1 MNYAFGEQ
9 SRKKGKGLLFK
20 MLTLLLL
27 SCFLFIGNSQHIF
40 GYTAVRGTIT
50 VKSGKAR
57 KEASTDSSMVF
68 GVIKDETVTIIGE
81 EKGKDG
87 KTWYKV
93 KVMNSVG
100 YLRSDLVKK
109 SNVVVKSESTNEPT
123 KNTSEA
129 VKTVQTLEKTSTDAK
144 NTQTSADASTTTSQS
159 GSPCVKGTNVIV
171 REEASTRSGVRV
183 VVQNGMALNI
193 IGTVTGADDG
203 REWRNVS
210 FKLNNNEY
218 KGYIRS
224 DLVNMNGAAA
234 SVEKAANSDNTDTS
248 DNKETKNEDQKK
260 DSDSKENKT
269 ETSAGITPQVGKIKG
284 IGVNIRKAPI
294 SGEIVCQLSTGQQIT
309 AVNQV
314 KADDGTIWYSIS
326 FLYNKMPKS
335 GYVRSDYTDGI
346 VVDEKAIN
354 NTDNSSEEKKE
365 ENKEDKKDE
374 SKEEKKE
381 ETENKQETTASIKGI
396 GVRIRE
402 KAVDG
407 NIITQLDTGYPIEI
421 LEEVQGGDGHTW
433 FKIRFSKNDKVR
445 EGYVRSDLVS
455 IVSSNYSNTVSDQEF
470 EDQIS
475 EFPDSYKASLRAL
488 HEKYPNWKFVPVN
501 TGLQWDDV
509 VTNESTVGKNLVA
522 KTSIAS
528 WKSTAPQAYNWSTNT
543 WYGFDGGSWAAAST
557 ELIQYYLD
565 PRNFLDDSGI
575 FQFETLGFEDYQNKD
590 GVANVLSGTFMS
602 GAYKDSDGA
611 DRNYVDT
618 FYEAGQA
625 CGINP
630 YHLASK
636 AIQEQGVS
644 GTSQSVSGTVSGL
657 ENLFNYFNIGAYA
670 SNGRTATINGLYY
683 AAGNDETYLRPWNT
697 RYRSILGSAKYIADK
712 YIAVGQNTLYFQK
725 FNVVNK
731 TNGIYSH
738 QYMSNVVAASY
749 ESARIR
755 KAYSDLNTTLVFR
768 IPYYSN
774 MPSAKCVKP
783 TSDSNPNTYLSN
795 LWVEGYSFTTQF
807 SSINSTYYLTVG
819 NEVTSINIGAS
830 AVSSSSSVAG
840 TGTYPLNSG
849 ENKFQVT
856 CKAQSGATK
865 TYTIVVNRQ

>member
-1 MNYAFGEQ
+1 MIYAFYEQ
-9 SRKKGKGLLFK
+9 CLKKGKGLLFK
-20 MLTLLLL
+20 MLTL
-27 SCFLFIGNSQHIF
+27 FILCVTVSVGAGQHIY

-57 KEASTDSSMVF
+57 KDPSTNSSMVF
-68 GVIKDETVTIIGE
+68 GVIKDETVTVIGE
-81 EKGKDG
+81 EKGSDG

-93 KVMNSVG
+93 KVMDSVG

-109 SNVVVKSESTNEPT
+109 SNIVVKSESTKEPE
-123 KNTSEA
+123 KNNSEA
-129 VKTVQTLEKTSTDAK
+129 VKTVQKLEKPVTE
-144 NTQTSADASTTTSQS
+144 NTQAASATNSGNNNSETQIKAGTAS
-159 GSPCVKGTNVIV
+159 VKGTNVIV
-171 REEASTRSGVRV
+171 REAATTKSGVRV
-183 VVQNGMALNI
+183 VVQNGMSLNVL
-193 IGTVTGADDG
+193 GVENGKDDG
-203 REWRNVS
+203 RDWCNVS
-210 FKLNNNEY
+210 FNLNNNEY

-224 DLVNMNGAAA
+224 DLVNSNGVA
-234 SVEKAANSDNTDTS
+234 SQTVADASD
-248 DNKETKNEDQKK
+248 KNET
-260 DSDSKENKT
+260 SNNTENQ
-269 ETSAGITPQVGKIKG
+269 ENGYAPQVGKMKG
-284 IGVNIRKAPI
+284 TGVNIRKSPVD
-294 SGEIVCQLSTGQQIT
+294 GEVICRLSTGHQIT
-309 AVNQV
+309 AINQV
-314 KADDGTIWYSIS
+314 KADDGTTWYAIS
-326 FLYNKMPKS
+326 FLFNKMPKS
-335 GYVRSDYTDGI
+335 GYVRSDFTENI
-346 VVDEKAIN
+346 IQREVTN
-354 NTDNSSEEKKE
+354 SEEKKE
-365 ENKEDKKDE
+365 NEEEPKPEDEKNNEDDMAKDKEENSEENKTD
-374 SKEEKKE
+374 SGAQ
-381 ETENKQETTASIKGI
+381 TETTASIKGI

-407 NIITQLDTGYPIEI
+407 NMITQLDTGYPIEI
-421 LEEVQGGDGHTW
+421 LEEVQCDDGHTW
-433 FKIRFSKNDKVR
+433 YKIKFSKNDKIR
-445 EGYVRSDLVS
+445 EGFVRSDLVS
-455 IVSSNYSNTVSDQEF
+455 IVNSSYSDKVSDEEF
-470 EDQIS
+470 ENQIS
-475 EFPDSYKASLRAL
+475 EFPDAYKASLRAL

-501 TGLQWDDV
+501 TGLDWSDV
-509 VTNESTVGKNLVA
+509 VAKESVVGKNLVA

-543 WYGFDGGSWAAAST
+543 WYGFDGGSWAAASP

-602 GAYKDSDGA
+602 GGYKDADGE
-611 DRNYVDT
+611 DRNYADT
-618 FYEAGQA
+618 FFEAGQA
-625 CGINP
+625 CGVNP

-644 GTSQSVSGTVSGL
+644 GRSQSVAGNVSGL

-670 SNGRTATINGLYY
+670 SNGRTATINGLHY

-697 RYRSILGSAKYIADK
+697 RYKSIVGSAKYIADK
-712 YIAVGQNTLYFQK
+712 YIALGQNTLYFQK

-731 TNGIYSH
+731 TNGLYSH

-774 MPSAKCVKP
+774 MPPAKCIKP

-819 NEVTSINIGAS
+819 SEVTSVNIGAS
-830 AVSSSSSVAG
+830 AVSTSSSVGG
-840 TGTYPLNSG
+840 TGSYPLNSG
-849 ENKFQVT
+849 ENRFQVT
-856 CKAQSGATK
+856 CKSQSGATK
-865 TYTIVVNRQ
+865 GYTIIVNRQ